1 MACPTGCS
9 PGGPLGRQL
18 TFPIGDAKIG
28 RPGRDRAKV
37 LSVRLNAKEY
47 ERLTAQAE
55 LAGVGPSTLARSM
68 ILGALNPS
76 EGHAP
81 IDNWV
86 TSVSGPRAGTGPH
99 PHNAATGA
107 TLPMIVR
114 SFARAQRGQ
123 MASRPTSTSAAVD
136 V

>member
-1 MACPTGCS
+1 
-9 PGGPLGRQL
+9 LGRQL

-47 ERLTAQAE
+47 EQLTAQAE

-68 ILGALNPS
+68 ILGALNPR

-86 TSVSGPRAGTGPH
+86 TSVSERLSMLEAKI
-99 PHNAATGA
+99 GA
-107 TLPMIVR
+107 E
-114 SFARAQRGQ
+114 GWD
-123 MASRPTSTSAAVD
+123 RPSPA
-136 V
+136 